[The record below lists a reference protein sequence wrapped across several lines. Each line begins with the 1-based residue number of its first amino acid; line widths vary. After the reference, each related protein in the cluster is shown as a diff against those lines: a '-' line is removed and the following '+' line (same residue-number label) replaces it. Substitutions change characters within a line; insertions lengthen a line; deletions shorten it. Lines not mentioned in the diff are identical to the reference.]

1 MNELL
6 TSTETLRRLPETWIH
21 KIFSIMQAHYG
32 TRWLNLWKINQL
44 LSDGQDAGL
53 INAMEHWAI
62 KLSVYVDNPQ
72 AIKTALENLP
82 PDPPNLPQFMELVR
96 QSSMRKTPVF
106 SITSQINA
114 EQRRENRKHV
124 NECLTIIRKAWDKK
138 RHLEE
143 AGRKNKVNE
152 DY

>member
-1 MNELL
+1 MNELS
-6 TSTETLRRLPETWIH
+6 TSTETSRRLPETWIC
-21 KIFSIMQAHYG
+21 KIFSIMQANYG

-44 LSDGQDAGL
+44 VSDGQDAGL

-62 KLSVYVDNPQ
+62 KLSVHVDNPQ

-96 QSSMRKTPVF
+96 QSSLRKTPLF

-114 EQRRENRKHV
+114 EQRRQNREYV
-124 NECLTIIRKAWDKK
+124 DECLTNIKMAWDKK
-138 RHLEE
+138 
-143 AGRKNKVNE
+143 KTP
-152 DY
+152 